1 MSMETAMAEHTPT
14 TANSGTEASVDF
26 EREKWRAEMALRER
40 ELALKERE
48 GSLFKSPIV
57 VSAIAVFVGLLS
69 NAVSDWITKD
79 RRLAEETRQ
88 REAALLVKAFEH
100 NDPNVVMAKLNLLN
114 LTGMISDTNE
124 LAKKLVG
131 QEYTEVES
139 KIKSLP
145 SETLRQY
152 QAALIQKAVE
162 ADDVDKVLRKLK
174 LLDEA
179 NLIPDYD
186 KVRRVYAT
194 LSTVAA
200 LPVPQATSSAAFP
213 RSIADAPT
221 STVASASTPAATT
234 PTTARP
240 TTATPTTATATAT
253 ATPTPTTP
261 EESGTQAASCATATK
276 SLEGWIF
283 LGGIDGS
290 LKRWVVSDSG
300 TRSIE
305 FETPE
310 LNAGPGFKID
320 DPLTKAVMG
329 QCLHTK
335 TAKFLRG
342 EGVDGRRLQAAIKQT
357 LPSGTRLR
365 IVGIDS
371 LGRDDASSARNPVLW
386 ARVEILSD

>member
-1 MSMETAMAEHTPT
+1 MAEHIPT
-14 TANSGTEASVDF
+14 AADSGTEASVDF

-69 NAVSDWITKD
+69 NAISDWITKD

-124 LAKKLVG
+124 LAKKLAG

-152 QAALIQKAVE
+152 QAALIQKAIE
-162 ADDVDKVLRKLK
+162 HDDVDKVLRKLK

-186 KVRRVYAT
+186 KVRKVYAA

-200 LPVPQATSSAAFP
+200 LPVPQAISSAP
-213 RSIADAPT
+213 SPISIADAPI
-221 STVASASTPAATT
+221 STAMSASTPAATKPTATTTTTTRPATTT
-234 PTTARP
+234 PTG
-240 TTATPTTATATAT
+240 
-253 ATPTPTTP
+253 
-261 EESGTQAASCATATK
+261 SGAQAAPCATATK
-276 SLEGWIF
+276 SLEGWVF
-283 LGGIDGS
+283 LGGIDGTN
-290 LKRWVVSDSG
+290 KRWVVSDSG

-305 FETPE
+305 FESPE
-310 LNAGPGFKID
+310 LNAGPGFKVED
-320 DPLTKAVMG
+320 QLTKAVLG

-342 EGVDGRRLQAAIKQT
+342 DGIDGRRLQSAIKQT
-357 LPSGTRLR
+357 LPPGARLR
-365 IVGIDS
+365 IVAVDS

-386 ARVEILSD
+386 ARVEVLSD

>member
-1 MSMETAMAEHTPT
+1 MAEHEP
-14 TANSGTEASVDF
+14 GDDF
-26 EREKWRAEMALRER
+26 EREKWRAELALRER
-40 ELALKERE
+40 ELTLKERE

-69 NAVSDWITKD
+69 NAISDWITKD

-88 REAALLVKAFEH
+88 REASLLVKAFEH

-124 LAKKLVG
+124 LARKLAG
-131 QEYTEVES
+131 QEYTEIES

-145 SETLRQY
+145 SESLRQY
-152 QAALIQKAVE
+152 QAALIQKAIE
-162 ADDVDKVLRKLK
+162 NDDLDKVLRKLK

-194 LSTVAA
+194 LSTMAA
-200 LPVPQATSSAAFP
+200 HVTQH
-213 RSIADAPT
+213 APT
-221 STVASASTPAATT
+221 AVSASTPAPTT
-234 PTTARP
+234 PTTP
-240 TTATPTTATATAT
+240 TTPAIAAPTPPMAATTATA
-253 ATPTPTTP
+253 PTGSGAPPT
-261 EESGTQAASCATATK
+261 SCATAVK
-276 SLEGWIF
+276 SAEGWIF
-283 LGGIDGS
+283 LGGIDAS
-290 LKRWVVSDSG
+290 LKKWVVSDSG

-310 LNAGPGFKID
+310 LNAGAGFKVEE
-320 DPLTKAVMG
+320 PLTQAVKG

-342 EGVDGRRLQAAIKQT
+342 DGVDGRRLQSAIKQT
-357 LPSGTRLR
+357 LSAGTRLR
-365 IVGIDS
+365 VVGVDY
-371 LGRDDASSARNPVLW
+371 LGRDDSSRARNPVLW
-386 ARVEILSD
+386 ARVEVLAD

>member
-1 MSMETAMAEHTPT
+1 MAEY
-14 TANSGTEASVDF
+14 GASENF
-26 EREKWRAEMALRER
+26 EREKWRAEMALKER

-114 LTGMISDTNE
+114 LTGMISDANE
-124 LAKKLVG
+124 LAKKLAG
-131 QEYTEVES
+131 QEYTEIES

-145 SETLRQY
+145 SESLRQY
-152 QAALIQKAVE
+152 QAALIQKAIE
-162 ADDVDKVLRKLK
+162 NDDLDKVLRKLK

-186 KVRRVYAT
+186 KVRKVYAT
-194 LSTVAA
+194 LTTIAA
-200 LPVPQATSSAAFP
+200 LPVTQPTPTVVS
-213 RSIADAPT
+213 APT
-221 STVASASTPAATT
+221 PA
-234 PTTARP
+234 P
-240 TTATPTTATATAT
+240 TTATIAAPPPATAAPTTATSTG
-253 ATPTPTTP
+253 
-261 EESGTQAASCATATK
+261 SGTQAAPCAAAIK
-276 SLEGWIF
+276 SSEGWIF

-290 LKRWVVSDSG
+290 LKQWVVSDSG

-305 FETPE
+305 FESPE
-310 LNAGPGFKID
+310 LNAGLGFKVEE
-320 DPLTKAVMG
+320 PLPQAVKG

-342 EGVDGRRLQAAIKQT
+342 DGIDGRRLQSAIKQT
-357 LPSGTRLR
+357 LPSGARLR
-365 IVGIDS
+365 VVGIDAV
-371 LGRDDASSARNPVLW
+371 GRDDASSARNPVLW
-386 ARVEILSD
+386 ARVEVLAD

>member
-1 MSMETAMAEHTPT
+1 MAEQLPT
-14 TANSGTEASVDF
+14 AADPDADF

-124 LAKKLVG
+124 LARKLAG
-131 QEYTEVES
+131 QDYTEIES

-145 SETLRQY
+145 SESLRQY
-152 QAALIQKAVE
+152 QAALIQKAME
-162 ADDVDKVLRKLK
+162 NDDVDKVLRKLK

-179 NLIPDYD
+179 SLIPDYD

-194 LSTVAA
+194 LGTVAGLSMTA
-200 LPVPQATSSAAFP
+200 STASAA
-213 RSIADAPT
+213 S
-221 STVASASTPAATT
+221 
-234 PTTARP
+234 TTAVP
-240 TTATPTTATATAT
+240 IATASSTSTATAAT
-253 ATPTPTTP
+253 SAA
-261 EESGTQAASCATATK
+261 AASSPTITSAAPCAAAAK

-290 LKRWVVSDSG
+290 LKKWVVSDSG
-300 TRSIE
+300 TRSID

-310 LNAGPGFKID
+310 LNAGSSFKVEE
-320 DPLTKAVMG
+320 PLTKVVMN
-329 QCLHTK
+329 QCLRTK

-342 EGVDGRRLQAAIKQT
+342 DGIDGRRLQSAIKHT

-365 IVGIDS
+365 VVAIDAV
-371 LGRDDASSARNPVLW
+371 GRDDASSARNPVLW
-386 ARVEILSD
+386 ARVEVLPD

>member
-1 MSMETAMAEHTPT
+1 MAGDAPTAAEPD
-14 TANSGTEASVDF
+14 VDF

-40 ELALKERE
+40 EVALKERE

-100 NDPNVVMAKLNLLN
+100 NDPNVVMAKLSLLN

-124 LAKKLVG
+124 VAKKLVG

-139 KIKSLP
+139 RIKSLP
-145 SETLRQY
+145 SESLRQY

-186 KVRRVYAT
+186 KVRRVYAALT
-194 LSTVAA
+194 TVTA
-200 LPVPQATSSAAFP
+200 LPEPRLASSTAV
-213 RSIADAPT
+213 AP
-221 STVASASTPAATT
+221 
-234 PTTARP
+234 
-240 TTATPTTATATAT
+240 
-253 ATPTPTTP
+253 TPTPTGASTP
-261 EESGTQAASCATATK
+261 PASATATVAPPTDATPPPSPVESNAQAASCATAAK
-276 SLEGWIF
+276 VSEGWIF
-283 LGGIDGS
+283 LGGIDGT
-290 LKRWVVSDSG
+290 LKRWVASDSG

-305 FETPE
+305 FESPE
-310 LNAGPGFKID
+310 INAGSAFKVD
-320 DPLTKAVMG
+320 GQLTQMVMG
-329 QCLHTK
+329 QCLRTR
-335 TAKFLRG
+335 TAKFMRG
-342 EGVDGRRLQAAIKQT
+342 DGADGRRLQAAVKQT
-357 LPSGTRLR
+357 LPAGTRLKV
-365 IVGIDS
+365 VGIDFA
-371 LGRDDASSARNPVLW
+371 GRDDSTSARNPVLW
-386 ARVEILSD
+386 ARVEVLAD

>member
-1 MSMETAMAEHTPT
+1 MAEHEP
-14 TANSGTEASVDF
+14 GDDF

-69 NAVSDWITKD
+69 NAISDWITKD

-88 REAALLVKAFEH
+88 REASLLVKAFEH

-124 LAKKLVG
+124 LAKKLAG
-131 QEYTEVES
+131 QEYTEIES

-145 SETLRQY
+145 SESLRQY
-152 QAALIQKAVE
+152 QAALIQKAIE
-162 ADDVDKVLRKLK
+162 NDDLDKVLRKLK

-194 LSTVAA
+194 LSTMAS
-200 LPVPQATSSAAFP
+200 LPVTQP
-213 RSIADAPT
+213 APT
-221 STVASASTPAATT
+221 VVSAPPPAPPMPAIVA
-234 PTTARP
+234 PT
-240 TTATPTTATATAT
+240 
-253 ATPTPTTP
+253 TPTPTTP
-261 EESGTQAASCATATK
+261 TATAPTESGAATASCATAAK
-276 SLEGWIF
+276 SGEGWIF
-283 LGGIDGS
+283 LGGIEGN
-290 LKRWVVSDSG
+290 LKKWVASDSG

-305 FETPE
+305 FESPE
-310 LNAGPGFKID
+310 LNAGVGFKVD
-320 DPLTKAVMG
+320 EPLTLAVKN

-342 EGVDGRRLQAAIKQT
+342 DGIDGRRLQSAIKQT
-357 LPSGTRLR
+357 LPAGTRLR
-365 IVGIDS
+365 VVGIDAV
-371 LGRDDASSARNPVLW
+371 GRDDASSARNPVLW
-386 ARVEILSD
+386 AKVDVLSD

>member
-1 MSMETAMAEHTPT
+1 MAEPIPS
-14 TANSGTEASVDF
+14 TADAASVDF

-200 LPVPQATSSAAFP
+200 LPVPQATSSAALP

-221 STVASASTPAATT
+221 STVASASTPAGTT

-240 TTATPTTATATAT
+240 TTATPTTAT

-310 LNAGPGFKID
+310 LNAGPGFKVD

>member
-1 MSMETAMAEHTPT
+1 MAEH
-14 TANSGTEASVDF
+14 EASDDF
-26 EREKWRAEMALRER
+26 EREKWRAEMALKER

-57 VSAIAVFVGLLS
+57 VSAIAVFVGLFS

-114 LTGMISDTNE
+114 LTGMISDANE
-124 LAKKLVG
+124 LAKKLAG
-131 QEYTEVES
+131 QEYTEIES

-145 SETLRQY
+145 SELLRQY
-152 QAALIQKAVE
+152 QAALIQKAIE
-162 ADDVDKVLRKLK
+162 NDDLDKVLRKLK

-186 KVRRVYAT
+186 KVRKVYAT
-194 LSTVAA
+194 LSTIAV
-200 LPVPQATSSAAFP
+200 LPATQ
-213 RSIADAPT
+213 PT
-221 STVASASTPAATT
+221 STVGPTSTPVPTT
-234 PTTARP
+234 PTIIAPPPAVT
-240 TTATPTTATATAT
+240 
-253 ATPTPTTP
+253 TPTPTLSTG
-261 EESGTQAASCATATK
+261 SDAASCATAAK
-276 SLEGWIF
+276 SSEGWIF

-290 LKRWVVSDSG
+290 LKQWVVSDSG

-305 FETPE
+305 FESPE
-310 LNAGPGFKID
+310 LNAGPAFKVEE
-320 DPLTKAVMG
+320 PLTQAVKA

-342 EGVDGRRLQAAIKQT
+342 DGVDGRRLQSAIKQT
-357 LPSGTRLR
+357 LPCRSPAEGCR
-365 IVGIDS
+365 S
-371 LGRDDASSARNPVLW
+371 
-386 ARVEILSD
+386 

>member
-1 MSMETAMAEHTPT
+1 METAMAEQASTPS
-14 TANSGTEASVDF
+14 AMGADMSDDF

-124 LAKKLVG
+124 LARKLAG
-131 QEYTEVES
+131 QEYTEIES
-139 KIKSLP
+139 KIKGLP

-152 QAALIQKAVE
+152 QATLIQKAIE
-162 ADDVDKVLRKLK
+162 HDDLDKVMRKLK
-174 LLDEA
+174 LLDDA
-179 NLIPDYD
+179 SLIPDYD
-186 KVRRVYAT
+186 KVRKVYAA
-194 LSTVAA
+194 LSTVGAA
-200 LPVPQATSSAAFP
+200 PV
-213 RSIADAPT
+213 
-221 STVASASTPAATT
+221 TVASALSGASPLSAATPTAATPA
-234 PTTARP
+234 
-240 TTATPTTATATAT
+240 TTATPTNV
-253 ATPTPTTP
+253 TPTG
-261 EESGTQAASCATATK
+261 SGAPSATCVTATK
-276 SLEGWIF
+276 SMEGWIF
-283 LGGIDGS
+283 LGGIDGT

-305 FETPE
+305 FDSPE
-310 LNAGPGFKID
+310 LNAGPGFKTEEL
-320 DPLTKAVMG
+320 LTQAVKG
-329 QCLHTK
+329 QCLRTK

-342 EGVDGRRLQAAIKQT
+342 DGVDGRRLQSAIKQT
-357 LPSGTRLR
+357 LPAGSRLR
-365 IVGIDS
+365 VVGIDAV
-371 LGRDDASSARNPVLW
+371 GRDDASSARNPVLW
-386 ARVEILSD
+386 ARVEVLAD